1 MIDYGQDWFQRLWQN
16 RNQPIYQE
24 FWKREFRLQTETFEY
39 IVNLLRPSIEKQNA
53 FWREAI
59 TVEKRIAVAIWRLS
73 TGNLYRAT
81 SKVFGIGLS
90 TACKLLDEFYSAVF
104 HLAPQFI
111 SFPKNGRET
120 AREIQKFRVFTEC
133 LIPQVVGAIDGTHVE
148 IICPDSDSKVDY
160 YSRTQKYT
168 VNTQAAVGAIWFS
181 YILSL
186 DFPCPAVS
194 TMSEF

>member
-39 IVNLLRPSIEKQNA
+39 IVNLLRPSIEKQNT

-73 TGNLYRAT
+73 TGNSHRAT

-90 TACKLLDEFYSAVF
+90 IACKLLAEFCTAVC
-104 HLAPQFI
+104 HQTPQFI
-111 SFPKNGRET
+111 LFHKNGEET
-120 AREIQKFRVFTEC
+120 AWEIQKFRVFTEC
-133 LIPQVVGAIDGTHVE
+133 LIPQVVGAIDGTHVD
-148 IICPDSDSKVDY
+148 IIYPDSDSKVDY
-160 YSRTQKYT
+160 YSCKQKYT
-168 VNTQAAVGAIWFS
+168 VNTQAVVGADLVF
-181 YILSL
+181 L
-186 DFPCPAVS
+186 DIATGFPGSVHDA
-194 TMSEF
+194 